1 MFALGAAAVD
11 RWIQPAWVKLAP
23 LLPALA
29 LSALASPMAM
39 PILDPPR
46 LAGYMRALHIANKS
60 GENLDQSD
68 IPQTF
73 ADEMG
78 WRTLTQSVAAAIR
91 TLPPDDQK
99 RVVVLG
105 RNYGESG
112 ALDFF
117 GATYGLSAAVIGRHN
132 QYWYWGPRG
141 HDGEV
146 MIWINWSPER
156 LKDKCREVS
165 LLGRVSTPHAMPFEN
180 GAQITLCRGLR
191 RPLADEWADL
201 KLIL

>member
-91 TLPPDDQK
+91 TLPPD
-99 RVVVLG
+99 
-105 RNYGESG
+105 
-112 ALDFF
+112 
-117 GATYGLSAAVIGRHN
+117 
-132 QYWYWGPRG
+132 
-141 HDGEV
+141 
-146 MIWINWSPER
+146 SP
-156 LKDKCREVS
+156 
-165 LLGRVSTPHAMPFEN
+165 
-180 GAQITLCRGLR
+180 
-191 RPLADEWADL
+191 
-201 KLIL
+201 